1 MQQQASVQRSGC
13 CVIPGARYEVHT
25 VYRADW
31 GQSVRTEHHLAP
43 PDGSR
48 GGASNGLNSYLDL
61 ASVGRIVTDFL
72 LPVPRRY
79 ALR

>member
-1 MQQQASVQRSGC
+1 M
-13 CVIPGARYEVHT
+13 
-25 VYRADW
+25 YRADW
-31 GQSVRTEHHLAP
+31 GQSVRTEHHLGA

-79 ALR
+79 ALG